1 MNDVHVG
8 SNSFI
13 SHSIIGR
20 GSAIGNNY
28 SSVAGKATMEVEGEF
43 KKLEN
48 IGSIVGADCVIE
60 NHVVIDPGKII
71 GTGCVIGSM
80 NRIIKD
86 ISSNS
91 KVM

>member
-1 MNDVHVG
+1 MNDVHIG

-13 SHSIIGR
+13 SHSIVGR
-20 GSAIGNNY
+20 GSTMGHNF
-28 SSVAGKATMEVEGEF
+28 STMVGKTNMEVEGEF

-48 IGSIVGADCVIE
+48 IGAIVGTDCSIE
-60 NHVVIDPGKII
+60 SHVVIDPGKII
-71 GTGCVIGSM
+71 GTRCTIGSM

-91 KVM
+91 KVI